1 MFVEYNIFMSSFR
14 QKKVYQILLL
24 VFLLGTF
31 LRLYRLADFAI
42 FLGDQG
48 RDAIIMKNIVNF
60 SHFPAVGPSSS
71 VGQIY
76 LGPFYY
82 YFMAPW
88 LAIFHLNPIGPIV
101 GVALLSSLFIVL
113 AFIMVADLFDEKI
126 ALLTSIFLAFSAT
139 IIDLSRFSWN
149 PNILPMFSFIAIY
162 FFCKSLFTKD
172 RFFFIATGFFLGIAF
187 QLHYVTFSLLFACVA
202 TGLVFAYKD
211 KDKRQQ
217 FKNALFALLSFTII
231 NIPLILFDL
240 RHQFLNSKN
249 FITLFTNPSG
259 AGSTSLKSIIDG
271 FISLNSYAF
280 SITLH
285 PIIAVIILAAFI
297 YTFKKWHDVEYR
309 LMASLF
315 LISLVITSFMT
326 EHKFAHYFGILYPMY
341 YLLIAIVITRLFDR
355 NNKKIPNIRQ
365 LLIGFFIVG
374 MFVYSQAPRYSF
386 LYKEPNKQIAHAEK
400 TAAKIFPLITS
411 SKFRLTAIPDT
422 FGYSAYGYFLEVW
435 GKKPV
440 DNLTLDPAD
449 EMFVMC
455 EGECAPI
462 GNPQWDV
469 AFFKANSVS
478 TSISSDNV
486 NVYKLIR

>member
-1 MFVEYNIFMSSFR
+1 
-14 QKKVYQILLL
+14 
-24 VFLLGTF
+24 
-31 LRLYRLADFAI
+31 
-42 FLGDQG
+42 
-48 RDAIIMKNIVNF
+48 
-60 SHFPAVGPSSS
+60 
-71 VGQIY
+71 
-76 LGPFYY
+76 
-82 YFMAPW
+82 
-88 LAIFHLNPIGPIV
+88 
-101 GVALLSSLFIVL
+101 
-113 AFIMVADLFDEKI
+113 
-126 ALLTSIFLAFSAT
+126 
-139 IIDLSRFSWN
+139 
-149 PNILPMFSFIAIY
+149 
-162 FFCKSLFTKD
+162 
-172 RFFFIATGFFLGIAF
+172 
-187 QLHYVTFSLLFACVA
+187 
-202 TGLVFAYKD
+202 
-211 KDKRQQ
+211 
-217 FKNALFALLSFTII
+217 
-231 NIPLILFDL
+231 
-240 RHQFLNSKN
+240 
-249 FITLFTNPSG
+249 
-259 AGSTSLKSIIDG
+259 
-271 FISLNSYAF
+271 
-280 SITLH
+280 
-285 PIIAVIILAAFI
+285 
-297 YTFKKWHDVEYR
+297 
-309 LMASLF
+309 
-315 LISLVITSFMT
+315 MT